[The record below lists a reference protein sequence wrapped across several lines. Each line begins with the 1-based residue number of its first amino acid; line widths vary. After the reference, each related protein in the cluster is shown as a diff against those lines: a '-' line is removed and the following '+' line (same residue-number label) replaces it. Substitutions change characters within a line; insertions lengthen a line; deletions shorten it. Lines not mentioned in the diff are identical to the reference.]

1 METAADLVNDVDD
14 EDVFV
19 LLCEEV
25 EQGELDDVLDEVIDP
40 VEVFELVDDLL
51 NRAEALIVEL
61 LFELVVLNGED
72 DEVFEVADVLVDA
85 LVLIDV
91 IDTIPVCV

>member
-1 METAADLVNDVDD
+1 LETAADLVNDVDD